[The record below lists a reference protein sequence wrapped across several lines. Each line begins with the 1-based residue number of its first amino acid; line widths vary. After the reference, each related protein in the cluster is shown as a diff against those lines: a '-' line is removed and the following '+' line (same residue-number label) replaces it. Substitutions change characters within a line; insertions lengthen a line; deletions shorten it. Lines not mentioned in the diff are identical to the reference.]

1 MEKFGRTYQLIA
13 DAASGQRVEVK
24 LPFTLEFDVIRNTL
38 SSANTSSIRVINLG
52 EQTRKLLYK
61 DKFAYNI
68 YRSVE
73 LKAGYGDTMPT
84 IFKGNVQR
92 CWSVRRGVDFIT
104 ELESFDGGFALVN
117 GQTATSY
124 PKGTAQNSILDAII
138 KTMPQVSRGAIGD
151 FPGKTVRGNTF
162 SGNTV
167 ELLKDLTNGNV
178 FIDLERVYCLGDAE
192 CIQGSVQVITSESGL
207 LGTPV
212 REETILTFDMIF
224 EPRLLIG
231 QLVELRSQTAK
242 NFNGLYKVIS
252 LHHKG
257 TISNST
263 AGTAITSVGLWF
275 GPQQLKVVN

>member
-1 MEKFGRTYQLIA
+1 MEKFGRTYQLLA
-13 DAASGQRVEVK
+13 DAANGQRVEVK
-24 LPFTLEFDVIRNTL
+24 LPFTVEFDVIRNVL
-38 SSANTSSIRVINLG
+38 SSANTSSIRVTNLS

-61 DKFAYNI
+61 DKFAYNV

-73 LKAGYGDTMPT
+73 LKAGYGNTMPT

-92 CWSVRRGVDFIT
+92 CWSVRQGVDFIT
-104 ELESFDGGFALVN
+104 ELESSDGGFAMVN

-124 PKGTAQNSILDAII
+124 PKGTSNNAILDSIVN
-138 KTMPQVSRGAIGD
+138 TLPQAKKGVLGS

-167 ELLKDLTNGNV
+167 DLLRDLTNGNF
-178 FIDLERVYCLGDAE
+178 FIDLERVYCLGDTE

-212 REETILTFDMIF
+212 REETVLTFDILF

-257 TISNST
+257 TISNSV
-263 AGTAITSVGLWF
+263 AGTAVTTVGLWF